1 MKLIIFKETGEV
13 RRVQRDEWYGVDGG
27 PIYQW
32 LDINSSWSDE
42 HPIYE
47 RIEIEVPK
55 GMSIFT
61 YCFRND
67 LGFATDN
74 KIILSRPKVK
84 KWLWER
90 GFTLNKDFKV
100 VTSKPMTDSELI
112 KSEGT
117 SIVVNWRKV
126 EGSEVEEY

>member
-1 MKLIIFKETGEV
+1 MKLIVFKETGEV
-13 RRVQRDEWYGVDGG
+13 RRPNKGEWYE
-27 PIYQW
+27 
-32 LDINSSWSDE
+32 SSSDCICVAYGDFE
-42 HPIYE
+42 HDKYPIYE

-84 KWLWER
+84 KWVWER
-90 GFTLNKDFKV
+90 DYDNSHTSNMKV
-100 VTSKPMTDSELI
+100 VTKFPFSEKEI
-112 KSEGT
+112 WGDG
-117 SIVVNWRKV
+117 NRWRKV
-126 EGSEVEEY
+126 PGTEIEVEE

>member
-1 MKLIIFKETGEV
+1 MKLIVFKETGEV

-84 KWLWER
+84 KWVWER
-90 GFTLNKDFKV
+90 DYDNSHTSNMKV
-100 VTSKPMTDSELI
+100 VTKIPFSEKEI
-112 KSEGT
+112 WGDGNRWRRVPGT
-117 SIVVNWRKV
+117 EI
-126 EGSEVEEY
+126 EVEED